1 MKRVV
6 KFLMVVVAAVAA
18 FGCSEPDNNGTI
30 FLDVTHNNIKGVW
43 RLESYDN
50 GVQLAQG
57 SYYYIVFD
65 RAERTFVSYDNTES
79 MEVCKRTGRYDIYT
93 DGAAII
99 FGDYDYGLGPN
110 DWEHR
115 YYVRNLTTDS
125 MQWVATDDESI
136 VQVYVRAELPEGI
149 AK

>member
-6 KFLMVVVAAVAA
+6 KFLMFIVTLVAN
-18 FGCSEPDNNGTI
+18 GCSRPEYNGSEY
-30 FLDVTHNNIKGVW
+30 LDVTPNNIKGTW

-50 GVQLAQG
+50 GEQLAEG

-65 RAERTFVSYDNTES
+65 RAKRTFVSYDNTES
-79 MEVCKRTGRYDIYT
+79 MEVRKRTGRYDIYT

-115 YYVRNLTTDS
+115 YYVRDLTADR
-125 MQWVATDDESI
+125 MVWVAIDDESI
-136 VQVYVRAELPEGI
+136 VQVYVRAELPESI

>member
-6 KFLMVVVAAVAA
+6 KCVVAIIAMVAA

-30 FLDVTHNNIKGVW
+30 FLDVTPNNIKGVW
-43 RLESYDN
+43 RMESYDN
-50 GVQLAQG
+50 GVQLAEG

-65 RAERTFVSYDNTES
+65 RAKRTFVSYDNTES
-79 MEVCKRTGRYDIYT
+79 MEVRKRTGRYDIYT

-115 YYVRNLTTDS
+115 YYVRNLTQDS
-125 MQWVATDDESI
+125 MQWVAIDDESI

-149 AK
+149 DE